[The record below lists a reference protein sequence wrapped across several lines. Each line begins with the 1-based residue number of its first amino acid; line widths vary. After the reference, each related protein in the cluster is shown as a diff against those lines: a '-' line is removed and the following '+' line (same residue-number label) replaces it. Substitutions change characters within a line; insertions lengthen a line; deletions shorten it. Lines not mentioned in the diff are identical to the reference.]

1 MSDLKVRPPVARE
14 EKGRSKLRHYNGK
27 RRLAGQKAASTKA
40 DREKKES
47 LLLFGPGRDNPG
59 HAGVGDELAHVFV
72 GVDDDAQVHAVRV
85 GVAIIDVDLALE
97 VLRRNGQ
104 WALLDGVERRLS
116 PMVNSALGGDGRLQA
131 FFQ

>member
-1 MSDLKVRPPVARE
+1 M
-14 EKGRSKLRHYNGK
+14 
-27 RRLAGQKAASTKA
+27 AGQKAASTKA

-97 VLRRNGQ
+97 VLRSDGQ
-104 WALLDGVERRLS
+104 MGLPDSVER
-116 PMVNSALGGDGRLQA
+116 ALEPVDDLG
-131 FFQ
+131 F